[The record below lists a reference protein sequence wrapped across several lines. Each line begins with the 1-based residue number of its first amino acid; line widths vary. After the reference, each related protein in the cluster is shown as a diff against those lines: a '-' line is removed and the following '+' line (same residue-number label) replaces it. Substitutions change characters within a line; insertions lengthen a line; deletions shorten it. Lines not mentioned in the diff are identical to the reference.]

1 MIARSGGNM
10 AEWEFWMLVGLIVV
24 GIFANMQ
31 SLDHAASS
39 ITRKLDD
46 LIYEIRD
53 VKSKLD
59 KP

>member
-1 MIARSGGNM
+1 
-10 AEWEFWMLVGLIVV
+10 MLVGLIVV

>member
-1 MIARSGGNM
+1 M